1 MSEPDLMPRL
11 RNVNTGAVV
20 SCSEETAARLGSE
33 WEPVEEKKADAPRR
47 STKK

>member
-1 MSEPDLMPRL
+1 MRL
-11 RNVNTGAVV
+11 KHVTSGAVV
-20 SCSEETAARLGSE
+20 DVPEEKVPRLGSE